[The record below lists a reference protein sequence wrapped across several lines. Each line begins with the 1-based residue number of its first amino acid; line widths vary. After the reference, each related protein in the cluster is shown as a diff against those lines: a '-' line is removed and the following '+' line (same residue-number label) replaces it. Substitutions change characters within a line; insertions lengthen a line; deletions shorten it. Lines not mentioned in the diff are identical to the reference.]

1 MKKIISLLIISAFSA
16 SITLIAYTQIINPEL
31 SKKSNLALEKNST
44 LPVSYITNPSGGS
57 NIDFTIAAEK
67 TLNAVVHVKNTTVSK
82 GYTSFEDLFLGRP
95 QNRFQVG
102 TGSGVIISPDGY
114 IITNNHVIEGA
125 ESIEITTNSNKNYT
139 AEIIGSDPTTDIAL
153 LKVDTDEKL
162 NYTTFGDSNTTK
174 VGEWV
179 LAVGNPFNLT
189 STVTAGIISAKSR
202 DLSGKNIQSFIQ
214 TDAAVNPGNSGGA
227 LVNVYGDL
235 IGINTA
241 ISSQTGSYIGY
252 SFAVPSNIA
261 RKVVE
266 DIMEFG
272 NVQNGILGVVGTE
285 LNSKS
290 SEEYGTNETEGFYIS
305 EVQENSGAKTSGLK
319 KGDIIKSIDGIKIT
333 KFSDLK
339 GFLNTKSPNDIVE
352 VNILRDD
359 EIKNIRV
366 KLEKLT
372 TIYIPIIGTLKEI
385 NSEELKNK
393 GNDYGLEIQELSDY
407 YKQEWISDGVDKGSL
422 VIAINDIKVS
432 TVSDAKRALSK
443 NSEKVSRI
451 SIIKNNGEKMVY
463 RFR

>member
-16 SITLIAYTQIINPEL
+16 SITLIVYTQLITSEL
-31 SKKSNLALEKNST
+31 SKKSNSALEKNST

-67 TLNAVVHVKNTTVSK
+67 TLNAVVHVKNTTLSK

-214 TDAAVNPGNSGGA
+214 TDAAV
-227 LVNVYGDL
+227 
-235 IGINTA
+235 
-241 ISSQTGSYIGY
+241 Q
-252 SFAVPSNIA
+252 
-261 RKVVE
+261 
-266 DIMEFG
+266 FG
-272 NVQNGILGVVGTE
+272 
-285 LNSKS
+285 
-290 SEEYGTNETEGFYIS
+290 
-305 EVQENSGAKTSGLK
+305 
-319 KGDIIKSIDGIKIT
+319 
-333 KFSDLK
+333 
-339 GFLNTKSPNDIVE
+339 
-352 VNILRDD
+352 
-359 EIKNIRV
+359 
-366 KLEKLT
+366 
-372 TIYIPIIGTLKEI
+372 
-385 NSEELKNK
+385 
-393 GNDYGLEIQELSDY
+393 
-407 YKQEWISDGVDKGSL
+407 
-422 VIAINDIKVS
+422 
-432 TVSDAKRALSK
+432 
-443 NSEKVSRI
+443 
-451 SIIKNNGEKMVY
+451 
-463 RFR
+463 